1 MKKNGFTLV
10 ELLAVV
16 IILGIITTFA
26 LPNILNITK
35 AQKIKAC
42 ESKLN
47 SLESAAKLYLQD
59 YEDEY
64 YDGEKDYFIFE
75 GKNIYVT
82 AKNLKDK
89 GYADD
94 ITNPITKDEINVRID
109 LRITTPDKNNT
120 NRHVYKATISNKN
133 YCK

>member
-10 ELLAVV
+10 ELLVV
-16 IILGIITTFA
+16 IVILGIISTFA
-26 LPNILNITK
+26 LPNILKIAK

-59 YEDEY
+59 HEDEY
-64 YDGEKDYFIFE
+64 YAENLNY
-75 GKNIYVT
+75 IYPS
-82 AKNLKDK
+82 ALKEK

-109 LRITTPDKNNT
+109 FSITTPDKNNT

>member
-59 YEDEY
+59 HEDDY
-64 YDGEKDYFIFE
+64 YDGKL
-75 GKNIYVT
+75 NSIYPSSLKT
-82 AKNLKDK
+82 A

-94 ITNPITKDEINVRID
+94 ITNPITKDQINVRID
-109 LRITTPDKNNT
+109 LSITTPDKNNT